1 MMPRWAMPDWIAVGM
16 WSVVVVVVS
25 YVAYVLH
32 LGLVIR

>member
-1 MMPRWAMPDWIAVGM
+1 MTDINWITFGLWGVAAVI
-16 WSVVVVVVS
+16 VT